1 MKWTV
6 RVADNELDR
15 RAGESLDDAKL
26 RARKTVQIMIAA
38 ALVENLARLG
48 LSDTEILAEISGV
61 RSKADADRLLERL
74 ERANV
79 VH

>member
-6 RVADNELDR
+6 SVPGIDLDR
-15 RAGESLDDAKL
+15 RADESLAEARR
-26 RARKTVQIMIAA
+26 RAGKTVQIMIAA

-48 LSDTEILAEISGV
+48 LSDADILAEISGV

-74 ERANV
+74 ERAMV